1 MTKVTSVRLEFVKSI
16 EESEENDMEQTI
28 EEMIKNV
35 EKLSNNTPD
44 GQIIDADTLLV
55 DLIQNCDY
63 EFSGIAQD
71 IFGIW
76 KQSADK
82 RAVEQMFFEFT
93 GVEFDTYLTK
103 CMKEIS
109 R

>member
-1 MTKVTSVRLEFVKSI
+1 MG
-16 EESEENDMEQTI
+16 QTM

-35 EKLSNNTPD
+35 EKLNNNTPD
-44 GQIIDADTLLV
+44 GRIIDADTILV
-55 DLIQNCDY
+55 DLIQKCDY

-76 KQSADK
+76 KQSTDK
-82 RAVEQMFFEFT
+82 KAVERMFFEFT
-93 GVEFDTYLTK
+93 GVEFDNYLIK